1 MRKKLLILFT
11 LLLLFQEQ
19 TFSQISDLY
28 LKNVKEAD
36 SLYKIKEFKKASDKF
51 TAAFQAN
58 NWKGYTDDRYKASKA
73 WALAGVA
80 DSAFAQLYR
89 IVEFGKTRDQGKYMQ
104 ESYIKNDST
113 FNTLHKSPEWGKL
126 FVLMNKNLSQFE
138 SKYDRK
144 LIASLDTIFQ
154 NDQRYRLKSDS
165 VEKKFGHNSKENI
178 QLISETNFNDSLNTI
193 KVKNII
199 DKYGWLGE
207 DVIGANGNRTLFL
220 VIQHA
225 DIVTQE
231 KYLPILRD
239 AVKNSR
245 ARGSQLAL
253 LEDRINIK
261 HGRKQIYGS
270 QIMQDPLTRKYL
282 VLPIEDPQNV
292 DLRRK
297 EVGLGPLKDYVK
309 QWDIEL

>member
-1 MRKKLLILFT
+1 MRKILLILFT
-11 LLLLFQEQ
+11 VLLLFQEK
-19 TFSQISDLY
+19 TFGQIPELY

-36 SLYKIKEFKKASDKF
+36 SLYKINEFKKASNKF

-58 NWKGYTDDRYKASKA
+58 KWKAFPDDRYKASKS

-80 DSAFAQLYR
+80 DSAFAQLYYL
-89 IVEFGKTRDQGKYMQ
+89 VEIGKTRDLGKYMQ
-104 ESYIKNDST
+104 ESYVKNDNA
-113 FNTLHKSPEWGKL
+113 FNNLHKFPKWEQL

-138 SKYDRK
+138 SKYNGK

-154 NDQRYRLKSDS
+154 NDQRYRLQSDS
-165 VEKKFGHNSKENI
+165 VTKRFGHSSKEII
-178 QLISETNFNDSLNTI
+178 QLISIINLNDSLNLI
-193 KVKNII
+193 KVKDII

-207 DVIGANGNRTLFL
+207 DVIGATGNRALFL

-231 KYLPILRD
+231 KYLPILRE

-245 ARGSQLAL
+245 ATGSQLAL
-253 LEDRINIK
+253 LEDRINIRR
-261 HGRKQIYGS
+261 GRKQIYGS
-270 QIMQDPLTRKYL
+270 QITQDPVTRKYFL
-282 VLPIEDPQNV
+282 SPLEDPQNV